1 MKDFKS
7 FSSLSNYTEYVIE
20 LTIVEGLGGRKV
32 KKAALCFTSA
42 FCNFISFQLG
52 PGELGM
58 RKAYYTQN
66 TSDDRT
72 VSKKTRSSQKERKLK
87 MLTFYTRPP
96 ERAPYFKGRFDD
108 L

>member
-1 MKDFKS
+1 
-7 FSSLSNYTEYVIE
+7 
-20 LTIVEGLGGRKV
+20 
-32 KKAALCFTSA
+32 
-42 FCNFISFQLG
+42 
-52 PGELGM
+52 M

-72 VSKKTRSSQKERKLK
+72 VSNKTRSSQKERKLK
-87 MLTFYTRPP
+87 MLTSCTRPP